1 MPAQGADCGIAV
13 AGAGIAGL
21 TVALCLARAGQAST
35 VFERAPEFHEIGA
48 GIQLSPNA
56 MHVLAGLGL
65 ADAVTRKA
73 SEPEAIDIRDGP
85 TGALLASI
93 PLRRLCRTRY
103 GARYLAVHR
112 ADLMQVLL
120 GAARSEPL
128 ISIRTGTPVEGVEAG
143 DRHVRFTAD
152 GETVTTEALLAAD
165 GVHSEI
171 RRAVT
176 GMQEQ
181 SLGKTAWRATLY
193 EPDYD
198 EIVSAERTGLWF
210 GRGAHMVH
218 YPLRGGRELNLVL
231 IGDAEAESPHFLLD
245 HFERHVR
252 SVAGAAKWFP
262 WPLLHVPADGAWA
275 AGRVAMLGD
284 AAHAMLPTSAQG
296 GAQAIE
302 DAAVLA
308 SCIAGHSRN
317 RSADMAS
324 ALTDWEQRR
333 KPRVRRIARQ
343 ARRNLEI
350 YTMSG
355 LGVAARNLAIRLI
368 PADRHL
374 ARLDWL
380 YGWRPPAGG

>member
-1 MPAQGADCGIAV
+1 MPATGAECEIAI

-21 TVALCLARAGQAST
+21 TTALCLARAGQAST

-65 ADAVTRKA
+65 DEAVMRRA
-73 SEPEAIDIRDGP
+73 NEPEAIDIRDGP
-85 TGALLASI
+85 TGALLTSI

-103 GARYLAVHR
+103 GAPYLAVHR

-120 GAARSEPL
+120 GAAQSDPL
-128 ISIRTGTPVEGVEAG
+128 ISIRTGSPVERIEAG
-143 DRHVRFTAD
+143 GANVRFTAGD
-152 GETVTTEALLAAD
+152 ETFAAGILLAAD

-171 RRAVT
+171 RKAVT
-176 GMQEQ
+176 GQLEA

-198 EIVSAERTGLWF
+198 EVVSAERTGLWF
-210 GRGAHMVH
+210 GRSAHMVH

-252 SVAGAAKWFP
+252 GIAGAAQWVP
-262 WPLLHVPADGAWA
+262 WPLLHVPSDSAWTS
-275 AGRVAMLGD
+275 GRVAMLGD

-308 SCIAGHSRN
+308 DSIVVISRGPSPDLA
-317 RSADMAS
+317 R
-324 ALTDWEQRR
+324 ALSGWELRR

-343 ARRNLEI
+343 ARRNLEV
-350 YTMSG
+350 YTMHG

-368 PADRHL
+368 PGDRHL

-380 YGWRPPAGG
+380 YGWRPPADG